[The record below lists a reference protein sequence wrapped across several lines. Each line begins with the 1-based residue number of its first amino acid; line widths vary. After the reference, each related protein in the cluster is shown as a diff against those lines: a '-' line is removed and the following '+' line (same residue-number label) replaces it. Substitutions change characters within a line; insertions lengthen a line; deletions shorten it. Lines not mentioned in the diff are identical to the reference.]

1 MPEAGGLVGEERG
14 DRHHAQPV
22 QLLVRLPGELL
33 EELRPK
39 RTVLLVAAA
48 LRNARVSAELGLL
61 RLRPVL
67 VSSCCHQQ
75 VGLNIIQG
83 NYSGKSSTLLAHTLS
98 LMNA

>member
-1 MPEAGGLVGEERG
+1 MPGAGGLGWEERG
-14 DRHHAQPV
+14 YRHHAQPV

-39 RTVLLVAAA
+39 RPVLLVAAA
-48 LRNARVSAELGLL
+48 LGNARVSAELGLL